1 MMNSWTENLIIMMI
15 AAATRPQSSR
25 KRLRRAIY
33 AVSSIIVVLTVG
45 TVGFHLIENLSYV
58 DSFYF
63 ESMMAAGQGPP
74 FPLLTDTGKIFA
86 SIMGFVSISAV
97 ATTLVFTLGP
107 VLAELWREGLE
118 RVEEDARIIEKD
130 IIKKRTKNE
139 EREPSD
145 SA

>member
-1 MMNSWTENLIIMMI
+1 MI
-15 AAATRPQSSR
+15 TVAVARRPGYSK
-25 KRLRRAIY
+25 KRLRRAFY

-45 TVGFHLIENLSYV
+45 TLGFHLIEKLSYV

-74 FPLLTDTGKIFA
+74 FPLTTDTGKIFA
-86 SIMGFVSISAV
+86 SIMGFISISAV

-118 RVEEDARIIEKD
+118 RVEEEGRVIERDLVRKNAKD
-130 IIKKRTKNE
+130 E
-139 EREPSD
+139 ERGPS
-145 SA
+145 APA